1 MLRDQSGRKD
11 SKNFMMR
18 RPTTRKV
25 KRSYVP
31 GRGLG
36 STKVGEGLSG
46 SEG

>member
-18 RPTTRKV
+18 RPTMRKV

-31 GRGLG
+31 GRGAREYKGGGG
-36 STKVGEGLSG
+36 SVRK
-46 SEG
+46 